1 MMTSSDDSW
10 LTWIKDSTVI
20 QVIQESIL
28 MADLPLT
35 LNYDGD
41 LKRLLTYCWLHF
53 INESTIEPYDI
64 INHDLKVHLEC
75 DLDSVVCFC
84 NLSNYLDRQE
94 FSDIISDVTEINI
107 PVLLGFR
114 CTSDQ

>member
-1 MMTSSDDSW
+1 
-10 LTWIKDSTVI
+10 
-20 QVIQESIL
+20 

-41 LKRLLTYCWLHF
+41 LKRLLTYCRLHF

-94 FSDIISDVTEINI
+94 FRDLISEVTEINV
-107 PVLLGFR
+107 PLLLVEF
-114 CTSDQ
+114 SEFSKQDYYNDSNFLFIDQDFVDWRL